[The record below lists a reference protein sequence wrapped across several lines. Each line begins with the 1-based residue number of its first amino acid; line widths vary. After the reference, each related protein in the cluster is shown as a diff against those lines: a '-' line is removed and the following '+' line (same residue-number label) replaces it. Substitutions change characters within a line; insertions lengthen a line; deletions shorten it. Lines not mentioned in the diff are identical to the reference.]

1 MQKKLNPDEKMQILF
16 RKLIKNLNFLL
27 QTGLKCLILLYPEKK
42 NEKMV
47 LNIQQCYALV
57 EEE

>member
-1 MQKKLNPDEKMQILF
+1 MKKMQILF